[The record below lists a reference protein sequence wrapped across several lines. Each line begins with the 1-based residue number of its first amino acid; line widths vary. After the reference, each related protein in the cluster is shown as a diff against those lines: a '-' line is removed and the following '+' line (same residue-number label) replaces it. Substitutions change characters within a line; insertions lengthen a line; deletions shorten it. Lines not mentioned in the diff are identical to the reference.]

1 TRDRVLIDAALR
13 EDPLQQAR
21 RLLHDPRYELARAA
35 MMRPLEALQAM
46 LDTRT
51 RADILQAR
59 QARERLDTVVAAVG
73 GLLLL
78 VMIVS
83 VASLYRLV
91 TGPL

>member
-1 TRDRVLIDAALR
+1 MELVRRHTRDRVLIDAALR

-78 VMIVS
+78 V
-83 VASLYRLV
+83 
-91 TGPL
+91 